1 VDVILAVVG
10 CSGSFL
16 GFRCGT
22 EWTVVLQSMGCCFVV
37 MVIRGWMIS
46 WIVQYFLCFYFV
58 HSLFSSW

>member
-1 VDVILAVVG
+1 LVVGLIVDVILVVVG

-22 EWTVVLQSMGCCFVV
+22 EWTVVLQLMGCCFVV

-46 WIVQYFLCFYFV
+46 
-58 HSLFSSW
+58 